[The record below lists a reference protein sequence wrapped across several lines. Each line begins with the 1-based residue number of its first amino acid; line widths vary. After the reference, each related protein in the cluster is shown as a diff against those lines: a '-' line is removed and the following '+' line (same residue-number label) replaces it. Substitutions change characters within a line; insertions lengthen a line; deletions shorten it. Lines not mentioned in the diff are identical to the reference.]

1 MSKKAVRIAL
11 TIICTFAGILLI
23 FWLIIKYEMSW
34 KITNVGLEESP
45 DGRYSVIFQSVGEA
59 DWPFGYSHAKV
70 TVKDGDRIIETFRED
85 IADDGG
91 QFRPENYSVEWM
103 KYGVVIT
110 FSGSEQP
117 DRETE
122 IFYDG
127 RDSFAGYTDEE
138 IEDIL
143 KDRYDINKVEKI
155 TKDKNGYAIR
165 ADGIDF
171 RADAGLALHDSYPQE
186 VFKAVTD
193 GSFPER
199 FNRSV
204 DWDVKEGEDP
214 SDLVYTPV
222 ISMNGPGSQDLNPY
236 CDVICKWLDACFER
250 LPYTKAK
257 TMYDAAGFIAAAP
270 GYGNV
275 RLGFNNML
283 SLDRYSEDRV
293 GFYNNL
299 YTCIERYLNYD
310 YTAFGGSI
318 PTDTPDNGSDAETE
332 NDDEITDDVIKQW
345 AAYDFEVAYDFPD
358 GREYALVPIDRALG
372 SSFYVLLSFNE
383 KGNPDSAELIN
394 PDPFDQHGGEARFI
408 TFLDDGNTGF
418 AALSYSG
425 GSEGML
431 FETLDGGKSFREI
444 ILPSPKIE
452 LPTGEYY
459 NPFVMPEAAW
469 EESDVIYLKIGQ
481 GPDGDHH
488 SEALDGARTV
498 GIYAS
503 KDKGK
508 TFEFVRE
515 EAEESLIG

>member
-1 MSKKAVRIAL
+1 MVKRVIKAIGMMML
-11 TIICTFAGILLI
+11 ILAGIILVLFLL
-23 FWLIIKYEMSW
+23 IKYEMSW
-34 KITNVGLEESP
+34 KITDVGIEESP
-45 DGRYSVIFQSVGEA
+45 DKRYRILFQAVGEA
-59 DWPFGYSHAKV
+59 DWPFGSSHARI
-70 TVKDGDRIIETFRED
+70 TVKDGKQIIETFRED

-91 QFRPENYSVEWM
+91 QFRPANYSVEWM

-110 FSGSEQP
+110 FMGSEQP

-127 RDSFAGYTDEE
+127 RDSFEGYNDEE

-143 KDRYDINKVEKI
+143 KDRYGIHKLDRV
-155 TKDKNGYAIR
+155 TRDKNGYSIS

-171 RADAGLALHDSYPQE
+171 CADEKLALHDSYPQE

-193 GSFPER
+193 GQFPEK

-204 DWDVKEGEDP
+204 DWDVKTGENP
-214 SDLVYTPV
+214 SDLVYTPI
-222 ISMNGPGSQDLNPY
+222 ISMHGSGSQDLSPY
-236 CDVICKWLDACFER
+236 CDDICKWLDACFER

-257 TMYDAAGFIAAAP
+257 SMYDAAGFIAMGA
-270 GYGNV
+270 GFENV

-283 SLDRYSEDRV
+283 CLDRYSEDRV

-299 YTCIERYLNYD
+299 YECMERALNHEY
-310 YTAFGGSI
+310 YAFGGSV
-318 PTDTPDNGSDAETE
+318 PTPSLDNESD
-332 NDDEITDDVIKQW
+332 DDINNTDVITDDAIMQW
-345 AAYDFEVAYDFPD
+345 AAYDYEVSYDFPD
-358 GREYALVPIDRALG
+358 GGEYALVPIDRALG
-372 SSFYVLLSFNE
+372 SSFYVLLSYNE

-394 PDPFDQHGGEARFI
+394 PDPFNQHGGTARFI
-408 TFLDDGNTGF
+408 TFLSDGKTGF

-425 GSEGML
+425 GSQGML
-431 FETLDGGKSFREI
+431 FETFDGGKSFREI

-452 LPTGEYY
+452 LPTGEFY

-469 EESDVIYLKIGQ
+469 EESDTIYLKISQ

-488 SEALDGARTV
+488 SKALGNERTV

-503 KDKGK
+503 KDRGK
-508 TFEFVRE
+508 TFEFIRE
-515 EAEESLIG
+515 EAE